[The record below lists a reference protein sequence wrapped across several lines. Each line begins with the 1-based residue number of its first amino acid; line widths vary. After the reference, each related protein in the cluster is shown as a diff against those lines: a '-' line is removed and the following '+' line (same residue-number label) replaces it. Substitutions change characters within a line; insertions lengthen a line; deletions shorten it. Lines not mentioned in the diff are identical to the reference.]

1 MKMKSLAII
10 SLILYLITGTIY
22 PQNFES
28 RLSEAQSAYK
38 SGNLDDARMALQEAL
53 NEVNMT
59 IGKEVLALLP
69 ETMKDLSF
77 DATQDGV
84 NGTGL
89 GYAGLYVSR
98 TYGQAG
104 NNQSASI
111 VIITDSP
118 LLAGINSILSL
129 PAIMTSGADSDQKRI
144 KIGTYKALL
153 QINEDEDGT
162 KNFDVQVPFGNSLL
176 TFHCE
181 GYSETDVTAM
191 ANTIP
196 VAKIDEKTR

>member
-1 MKMKSLAII
+1 MNIKSLTII
-10 SLILYLITGTIY
+10 SLILFLVTGTLY
-22 PQNFES
+22 PQSFES
-28 RLSEAQSAYK
+28 KLSEAQSAYK
-38 SGNLDDARMALQEAL
+38 NGELNDARMALQEAL

-69 ETMKDLSF
+69 KTMKDLSS
-77 DATQDGV
+77 DATQDDV
-84 NGTGL
+84 SGTGL

-98 TYGQAG
+98 TYGQAE
-104 NNQSASI
+104 NKKSASV

-129 PAIMTSGADSDQKRI
+129 PAIMTSGADSNQKRI

-153 QINEDEDGT
+153 QINEAEDGT
-162 KNFDVQVPFGNSLL
+162 KNYDVQVPFGNSLL

-181 GYSETDVTAM
+181 GYSEADVVAM

-196 VAKIDEKTR
+196 VARIDEKIR

>member
-1 MKMKSLAII
+1 MKLKSLSII
-10 SLILYLITGTIY
+10 SLTLCLVAGTLY

-28 RLSEAQSAYK
+28 KLSEAQSAYK
-38 SGNLDDARMALQEAL
+38 SGKLDDARMALQEAL
-53 NEVNMT
+53 NEINIT
-59 IGKEVLALLP
+59 IGKEILALLP

-77 DATQDGV
+77 DAAQDGV

-98 TYGQAG
+98 TYGQTE
-104 NNQSASI
+104 NKKSASI

-144 KIGTYKALL
+144 KVGTYKALL
-153 QINEDEDGT
+153 QINEAEDGT
-162 KNFDVQVPFGNSLL
+162 INYDVQVPFGNSLL
-176 TFHCE
+176 TFHCD